1 MKKILEWLLIAALSV
16 NLSWAGG
23 FTTNLTDVTAR
34 TAAAAAQTTANTG
47 VTNAA
52 AAQTT
57 ANTGVTNAAAA
68 QTTANTGVTNAAA
81 AQTTANTGVT
91 NAATA
96 QTTAAAAQTTAN
108 NAVPRGM
115 SAITNSLTSN
125 VALNNTALYFD
136 GPSVAQGTVGTWFV
150 MGQFCYETGAAAP
163 VMYYK
168 LWDGTT
174 IISSGVFLEG
184 NGTVINSVTCF
195 SLGGIISNPT
205 GNIKISV
212 RDNTSISSQITF
224 NSSGVGKDSTI
235 SAIRIN

>member
-68 QTTANTGVTNAAA
+68 QTTAN
-81 AQTTANTGVT
+81 
-91 NAATA
+91 
-96 QTTAAAAQTTAN
+96 

-115 SAITNSLTSN
+115 SAITNSLTSS
-125 VALNNTALYFD
+125 VAINNTTFFFD

-150 MGQFCYETGAAAP
+150 MGQFCYRAGVAGP
-163 VMYYK
+163 SMVYR

-174 IISSGVFLEG
+174 IISSGEFVEG
-184 NGTVINSVTCF
+184 PGTVATSITCF
-195 SLGGIISNPT
+195 SLSGIISNPT

-212 RDNTSISSQITF
+212 LDNNTTSSQITGSGGKE
-224 NSSGVGKDSTI
+224 SSI